1 MHGSVIG
8 CYDAGLRSVAAGEE
22 HGWSIRT
29 KDGRIREFPLH
40 SWCGGLLPGDE
51 ALLDA
56 CSGATLDVGC
66 GPGRLTEALG
76 LRGLPV
82 LGVDVAPEAIRATR
96 ARGGS
101 ALHRDV
107 FGPIPGAG
115 RWQHVLLADGN
126 VGIGGEPAR
135 LLARARQLL
144 GTGGTVLCETERP
157 GTPLR
162 RLQLRLE
169 RAEQH
174 SAWFPWALC
183 GADALAELATKAG
196 FTASRMWTSEG
207 RWFSELM
214 TGAVS
219 GDA

>member
-1 MHGSVIG
+1 MHSSVIG

-29 KDGRIREFPLH
+29 RDGRMREFPLH
-40 SWCGGLLPGDE
+40 SWCGGLVPGDE
-51 ALLDA
+51 ALLGA
-56 CSGATLDVGC
+56 CTGPTLDVGC

-107 FGPIPGAG
+107 FRPIPGEG

-135 LLARARQLL
+135 LLKRARQLL
-144 GTGGTVLCETERP
+144 ATGGTVLCETERP
-157 GTPLR
+157 GTPIH

-169 RAEQH
+169 RADQR

-183 GADALAELATKAG
+183 GADALAELARTIG
-196 FTASRMWTSEG
+196 FRDCRVWSVEG

-214 TGAVS
+214 TG
-219 GDA
+219 